1 MLIRSP
7 YLPPLILSE
16 YSNFDSRMET
26 GEFNSHHLLQDFVKR
41 ESLVHVSYITNHFRK
56 KKHTILIFFSI
67 LFDNWSVPILINFVK
82 YFWSQKAVKAMPTLL
97 CDPLDT

>member
-26 GEFNSHHLLQDFVKR
+26 GELNSHHLLQDFVKR
-41 ESLVHVSYITNHFRK
+41 ESLAHVLYITNHFRK
-56 KKHTILIFFSI
+56 KKHTIFIFFSI

-82 YFWSQKAVKAMPTLL
+82 YFWSQFSFFLITNWQ
-97 CDPLDT
+97 

>member
-26 GEFNSHHLLQDFVKR
+26 GEFKSHHLLQDFVKW
-41 ESLVHVSYITNHFRK
+41 ESLVHVSYIMNHFRK
-56 KKHTILIFFSI
+56 KKAYHFD
-67 LFDNWSVPILINFVK
+67 LFLNPI
-82 YFWSQKAVKAMPTLL
+82 W
-97 CDPLDT
+97 

>member
-26 GEFNSHHLLQDFVKR
+26 GEFNSHHLLQDFVKW
-41 ESLVHVSYITNHFRK
+41 ESLVHVSYIMNHFRK
-56 KKHTILIFFSI
+56 KNI
-67 LFDNWSVPILINFVK
+67 P
-82 YFWSQKAVKAMPTLL
+82 FWSFSQSYLIIDQFLFSLILL
-97 CDPLDT
+97 NTFDHKKP